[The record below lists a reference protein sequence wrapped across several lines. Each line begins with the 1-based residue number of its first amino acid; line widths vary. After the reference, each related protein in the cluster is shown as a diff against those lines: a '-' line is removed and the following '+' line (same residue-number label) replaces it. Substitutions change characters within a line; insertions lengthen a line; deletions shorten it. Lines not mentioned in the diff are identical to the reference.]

1 MIDVLARG
9 MAANTIEMIEQAN
22 ERIDTIEQEIAPIAA
37 SDVTITEASGV
48 FDDEA
53 FENLRKST
61 LSQII
66 YNNCYYKLAYKDN
79 TTRRYITDILYQ
91 GNIQII
97 NVTIATKA
105 YQYSVISDPALE
117 QHINNTNVHIQ
128 DGERDRWNNKV
139 SCSRSNEILIFS
151 IN

>member
-1 MIDVLARG
+1 MDVLARG
-9 MAANTIEMIEQAN
+9 MAANSIQQVEAAN
-22 ERIDTIEQEIAPIAA
+22 KRIDQIEQEIGPIAA

-48 FDDEA
+48 FDDET

-79 TTRRYITDILYQ
+79 TTRRYVTDVLYQ
-91 GNIQII
+91 GNTQII

-105 YQYSVISDPALE
+105 YQYSVIIDPALE
-117 QHINNTNVHIQ
+117 QHIHNTSVHIQ
-128 DGERDRWNNKV
+128 DGERERWNNKV
-139 SCSRSNEILIFS
+139 SCSRSNEVLIFS
-151 IN
+151 VN

>member
-1 MIDVLARG
+1 MDVLARG
-9 MAANTIEMIEQAN
+9 MAANSIQQVEAAN
-22 ERIDTIEQEIAPIAA
+22 KRIDQIEQEIGPIAA

-48 FDDEA
+48 FDDET

-66 YNNCYYKLAYKDN
+66 YNGCYYKLAYKDN

-91 GNIQII
+91 GNTQII

-105 YQYSVISDPALE
+105 YQYSVIIDPALE
-117 QHINNTNVHIQ
+117 QHINNTSVHIQ

-139 SCSRSNEILIFS
+139 SCSRSNEVLIFS
-151 IN
+151 VN

>member
-1 MIDVLARG
+1 MDVLARG
-9 MAANTIEMIEQAN
+9 MAANSIQQVEVAN
-22 ERIDTIEQEIAPIAA
+22 KRIDQIEQEIGPIAA

-48 FDDEA
+48 FDDET

-79 TTRRYITDILYQ
+79 TIRRYVTDILYQ
-91 GNIQII
+91 GNTQII

-105 YQYSVISDPALE
+105 YQYSVIIDPALE
-117 QHINNTNVHIQ
+117 QHINDTNVHVQ

-139 SCSRSNEILIFS
+139 SCSRSNEVLIFS

>member
-1 MIDVLARG
+1 MDVLARG
-9 MAANTIEMIEQAN
+9 MAANSIQQVEAAN
-22 ERIDTIEQEIAPIAA
+22 KRIDQIEQEIGPIAA

-48 FDDEA
+48 FDDET

-79 TTRRYITDILYQ
+79 TTRRYVTDVLYQ
-91 GNIQII
+91 GNTQII

-105 YQYSVISDPALE
+105 YQYSVIIDPALE

-139 SCSRSNEILIFS
+139 SCSRSNEVLIFS
-151 IN
+151 VN